1 MINMKQ
7 PETTKTRP
15 KPTQFQTGYPRK
27 LFRKNKDHSEATQ
40 TLSPKIKSLVKRSM
54 PFSSC

>member
-7 PETTKTRP
+7 PETTP
-15 KPTQFQTGYPRK
+15 DQNQSQFQTGYPRK

-40 TLSPKIKSLVKRSM
+40 TLSPKIKSLVKRGM